1 MINASNLP
9 KALMN
14 NSTNMFQ
21 SILETLKSYLVV
33 GVLVFLFVYA
43 SFGVYLKYLAHDAVD
58 QAIHTIELTDPNIS
72 DIEYQHL
79 QFSPIDFFEQQ
90 LTLKDISFHLN
101 NPNTNVS
108 IDALTLQHFMGFT
121 KDPLGAFEI
130 HFRGAHVDQF
140 TGLYGM
146 ITTWLNNPYL
156 YSELGNVPNELKLN
170 LDGSANYIPNNNHEV
185 DLTLTLKNKDLEL
198 FTYQIMASNLN
209 LTSNFFNSMPAFLST
224 IQQSQIMHVHYQ
236 AEIDYVITQSEL
248 TNLSPG
254 FAQYLGNLGYQNL
267 PLSINGNSDYSAKDT
282 QETYHFNVAIQNM
295 GALTAAINYQIVN
308 PPSLAKSIG
317 QLLGTTDNNQAL
329 APDLIQSATI
339 TYQDASLVHRV
350 IQNMAQNSGA
360 TVADTQN
367 GIITMINGLS
377 QNLAIPQMT
386 AMAMALNA
394 FILNPQSLT
403 LNLQP
408 TAPFSFDDIAN
419 FFAAQQQRNQV
430 VQNNLSKLTGDA
442 RTKAYGKYLEQ
453 SFTAY
458 SDFFN
463 RIGLSVTA
471 NTSS

>member
-9 KALMN
+9 NALMDN
-14 NSTNMFQ
+14 NTNMFK
-21 SILETLKSYLVV
+21 STLETLKSYLVV
-33 GVLVFLFVYA
+33 GVLVFLFIYA

-58 QAIHTIELTDPNIS
+58 EAIHTIENTDPNITN
-72 DIEYQHL
+72 IQYRHL
-79 QFSPIDFFEQQ
+79 QFSPIDFFKQQ
-90 LTLKDISFHLN
+90 LTLKGISFHLN
-101 NPNTNVS
+101 NPNTNVG

-130 HFRGAHVDQF
+130 SFKGAHVDQF

-156 YSELGNVPNELKLN
+156 YSELGNVPNELELN

-185 DLTLTLKNKDLEL
+185 DLTLTLKNKNLEL
-198 FTYQIMASNLN
+198 FTYQIMVNHLN
-209 LTSNFFNSMPAFLST
+209 LTSSFFNSMPAFLST
-224 IQQSQIMHVHYQ
+224 IEQSQIMHVHYQ
-236 AEIDYVITQSEL
+236 AAIDYVITQSEL
-248 TNLSPG
+248 GNLSPG
-254 FAQYLGNLGYQNL
+254 FAQHLQNLGYQNL
-267 PLSINGNSDYSAKDT
+267 PLSLNGNSDYNANDT

-295 GALTAAINYQIVN
+295 GAVTAAINYQIVN

-317 QLLGTTDNNQAL
+317 QLLGTTNNTEAL
-329 APDLIQSATI
+329 APDLIQSATLS
-339 TYQDASLVHRV
+339 YQDASLVHRI

-367 GIITMINGLS
+367 GIMTMINGLS

-386 AMAMALNA
+386 AMATALNA
-394 FILNPQSLT
+394 FILNPQNLT
-403 LNLQP
+403 LTLQP

-419 FFAAQQQRNQV
+419 FFVAQQQRNKV
-430 VQNNLSKLTGDA
+430 VQANLSKLSGDD
-442 RTKAYGKYLEQ
+442 RTKAYGKYLQQ

-463 RIGLSVTA
+463 RIGLSMTA
-471 NTSS
+471 NS

>member
-1 MINASNLP
+1 MD
-9 KALMN
+9 
-14 NSTNMFQ
+14 NSKNMLQ
-21 SILETLKSYLVV
+21 STLETLKSYLVV
-33 GVLVFLFVYA
+33 GVLVFLFIYA
-43 SFGVYLKYLAHDAVD
+43 SFGMYLKYLAHDAVD
-58 QAIHTIELTDPNIS
+58 RAIHTVEMTDPNIS
-72 DIEYQHL
+72 DIQYQHL
-79 QFSPIDFFEQQ
+79 QFSPIDFFKQQ
-90 LTLKDISFHLN
+90 LTLKGISFHLN
-101 NPNTNVS
+101 NPNTNVG

-121 KDPLGAFEI
+121 KNPLGAFEI
-130 HFRGAHVDQF
+130 QFKGAHVDQVA
-140 TGLYGM
+140 GLYGM

-156 YSELGNVPNELKLN
+156 YSELGNVPNALKLN
-170 LDGSANYIPNNNHEV
+170 LDGSANYLPNNNHEV
-185 DLTLTLKNKDLEL
+185 DLTLTLKNKDLQL
-198 FTYQIMASNLN
+198 FTYQIMVNNLN
-209 LTSNFFNSMPAFLST
+209 LSPDFFNSMPAFLSA

-236 AEIDYVITQSEL
+236 ADIDYVITPTEL
-248 TNLSPG
+248 ANLSPG

-267 PLSINGNSDYSAKDT
+267 PLSINGNSDYNAKDT
-282 QETYHFNVAIQNM
+282 QETYHFNVAIQDM

-317 QLLGTTDNNQAL
+317 QLLGTTDNSQAL

-339 TYQDASLVHRV
+339 TYQDASLMHRV
-350 IQNMAQNSGA
+350 MQNMARNSGA
-360 TVADTQN
+360 TVADAQN
-367 GIITMINGLS
+367 GMISMINNLS
-377 QNLAIPQMT
+377 KNLAIPQMT
-386 AMAMALNA
+386 AMATALDA

-430 VQNNLSKLTGDA
+430 VQENLSKLTGDA

-471 NTSS
+471 NSNS